1 MLLAPSFSF
10 LTTAAL
16 VFLTSTTTAEPVEKG
31 NVEAL
36 ARTSASAIS
45 YGITQQGFAVLGQT
59 HLFTATRHSRC
70 DYLSFTETASVE
82 IFVKFSDY
90 IWENSSCAF
99 TNVVKLRPSV
109 CKIILI
115 HVIYEVHNVI
125 KYSV

>member
-1 MLLAPSFSF
+1 MLLAPSFSS

-59 HLFTATRHSRC
+59 HLFSVTRRSR
-70 DYLSFTETASVE
+70 
-82 IFVKFSDY
+82 SDVY
-90 IWENSSCAF
+90 Q
-99 TNVVKLRPSV
+99 
-109 CKIILI
+109 
-115 HVIYEVHNVI
+115 
-125 KYSV
+125 